1 MEKFEDILVN
11 YFGATQPIFDNTT
24 GGLTLSGEKAYKKLK
39 ALINKLGAVK
49 VLDKN
54 NVLEALKKIVE
65 THILISQFN
74 LSSELNGLRLAV
86 IGKTLF
92 TYDSWNGSSMTI
104 VVDGIEILTDSVL
117 FTGKNNWGNRSGIYV
132 GKEYLEELI
141 ATGAAVQHNTIDHC
155 DVTTSWTLKNHSKN

>member
-92 TYDSWNGSSMTI
+92 TYDS
-104 VVDGIEILTDSVL
+104 
-117 FTGKNNWGNRSGIYV
+117 
-132 GKEYLEELI
+132 
-141 ATGAAVQHNTIDHC
+141 
-155 DVTTSWTLKNHSKN
+155 